1 LVIKIVKVK
10 MPLDEI
16 DKEFVEFYQ
25 TASRVQGV
33 DASLG
38 TILGVLY
45 LEPKE
50 ISMENLAKKTGYSL
64 ASISN
69 KIKMFEPAGFVKRIR
84 KPGTKKVYL
93 RAEKDVFEILKKGF
107 AMKHDLVINIAK
119 ERIPKI
125 INKYKDKKL
134 SQEQKK
140 KLKIIEEYYKQM
152 LKFEKLINEMLKKI
166 DEMK

>member
-1 LVIKIVKVK
+1 

-16 DKEFVEFYQ
+16 DKEFIEFYQ
-25 TASRVQGV
+25 TASRVQGA

-38 TILGVLY
+38 TILAVLY
-45 LEPKE
+45 LEPGE
-50 ISMENLAKKTGYSL
+50 ISMEDLAKKTGYSL

-93 RAEKDVFEILKKGF
+93 RAEKNVLEILKKGF
-107 AMKHDLVINIAK
+107 TMKNDMVINLAK

-125 INKYKDKKL
+125 VEKFKGKKL
-134 SQEQKK
+134 TQEQKK
-140 KLKIIEEYYKQM
+140 KIKIIEEYYRQM
-152 LKFEKLINEMLKKI
+152 LKFEELIHEMLKKI

>member
-1 LVIKIVKVK
+1 

-16 DKEFVEFYQ
+16 DKEFIEFYQ

-45 LEPKE
+45 LEPEE
-50 ISMENLAKKTGYSL
+50 ISMEGLAKKTGYSR
-64 ASISN
+64 ASICN

-84 KPGTKKVYL
+84 KPGTKKVFL
-93 RAEKDVFEILKKGF
+93 RAEKNVLEILKKGF
-107 AMKHDLVINIAK
+107 TMKHDLVINLAK
-119 ERIPKI
+119 EKIPKI
-125 INKYKDKKL
+125 VEKYKDKKL
-134 SQEQKK
+134 TQEQKE
-140 KLKIIEEYYKQM
+140 KLRIIDNYYKQM
-152 LKFEKLINEMLKKI
+152 LKFEILINEMLKKI

>member
-1 LVIKIVKVK
+1 
-10 MPLDEI
+10 MALDEI
-16 DKEFVEFYQ
+16 DKEFIEFYQ

-38 TILGVLY
+38 TILAVLY

-50 ISMENLAKKTGYSL
+50 ISMEDLAKKTGYCL

-93 RAEKDVFEILKKGF
+93 RAEKDVIEIMKKSLT
-107 AMKHDLVINIAK
+107 MKHNLVIGLAK
-119 ERIPKI
+119 ERMPVI
-125 INKYKDKKL
+125 IKKYKGQKL
-134 SQEQKK
+134 TKEQKQ

-152 LKFEKLINEMLKKI
+152 LNFEELIHEMLKKI